1 MALYTQTLTDKY
13 ITISK
18 MYILSSFM
26 LLFLELDCPLLTMLL
41 FYWKTWNEHSSE
53 YFCLC

>member
-13 ITISK
+13 ITIPK